1 MNSTLSLKH
10 KSVQPIILFQNMIE
24 APQVQS
30 ILNSKYISEKD
41 AKVIISKFLAEQK
54 KYLEDAAVET
64 TNVIPSGD
72 DDADG
77 DADGD
82 GDATV
87 GEENAYDMMDDDD
100 NVVGFEEVQSRLGG
114 ILRSLSGIKKE
125 QPVEYNITAASV
137 AVSPVDDQAVDSITP
152 LAAASAA
159 ASEASIADSV
169 VSAESESNVPM
180 NDVDASTPQK
190 KVDKTQRK
198 AEKEAK
204 KSVKKAEKEAKKSAK
219 KAKKEAKK
227 ERKLKR
233 KSSGGSSSAAKKMK
247 REE

>member
-1 MNSTLSLKH
+1 M
-10 KSVQPIILFQNMIE
+10 QPIILFQNMIE

-152 LAAASAA
+152 LAAA
-159 ASEASIADSV
+159 ASEASVADSV
-169 VSAESESNVPM
+169 VSAESLSNVPM

>member
-1 MNSTLSLKH
+1 MNSH

-41 AKVIISKFLAEQK
+41 AKVIISNFLAEQK
-54 KYLEDAAVET
+54 KYLEDAAAETT
-64 TNVIPSGD
+64 TNVVPSGD
-72 DDADG
+72 DDGDGDGDVDG
-77 DADGD
+77 DA
-82 GDATV
+82 DATV

-152 LAAASAA
+152 LAAAAS

-180 NDVDASTPQK
+180 NVDASTPQK
-190 KVDKTQRK
+190 KGDKSQRK

-204 KSVKKAEKEAKKSAK
+204 KSAKKAEKEAKKSAK

-233 KSSGGSSSAAKKMK
+233 KSSGGSSSSKKMK

>member
-1 MNSTLSLKH
+1 
-10 KSVQPIILFQNMIE
+10 MIE

-152 LAAASAA
+152 LAAA
-159 ASEASIADSV
+159 ASEASVADSV
-169 VSAESESNVPM
+169 VSAESLSNVPM

-198 AEKEAK
+198 AEREAK

>member
-10 KSVQPIILFQNMIE
+10 KSVQPIILFQIMIE

-72 DDADG
+72 DDADA
-77 DADGD
+77 DADAD

-152 LAAASAA
+152 LAAAS
-159 ASEASIADSV
+159 EASIADSV

-190 KVDKTQRK
+190 KVDKSQRK
-198 AEKEAK
+198 AEREAK

>member
-1 MNSTLSLKH
+1 MNSH

-41 AKVIISKFLAEQK
+41 AKVIISNFLAEQK
-54 KYLEDAAVET
+54 KYLEDAAAETT
-64 TNVIPSGD
+64 TNVVPSGD
-72 DDADG
+72 DDV
-77 DADGD
+77 DADAD
-82 GDATV
+82 ADADATV

-152 LAAASAA
+152 LAAAATAA
-159 ASEASIADSV
+159 ASASEASIADSV

-180 NDVDASTPQK
+180 NVDASTPQK
-190 KVDKTQRK
+190 KGDKSQRK

-204 KSVKKAEKEAKKSAK
+204 KSAKKAEKEAKKSAK

-233 KSSGGSSSAAKKMK
+233 KSSGGSSSSKKMK

>member
-1 MNSTLSLKH
+1 M
-10 KSVQPIILFQNMIE
+10 QPIILFQNMIE

-152 LAAASAA
+152 LAAA
-159 ASEASIADSV
+159 ASEASVADSV
-169 VSAESESNVPM
+169 VSAESLSNVPM

-198 AEKEAK
+198 AEREAK

>member
-1 MNSTLSLKH
+1 MNSH

-41 AKVIISKFLAEQK
+41 AKVIISNFLAEQK
-54 KYLEDAAVET
+54 KYLEDAAAETT
-64 TNVIPSGD
+64 TNVVPSGD
-72 DDADG
+72 DDGDGDGDVDG
-77 DADGD
+77 DA
-82 GDATV
+82 DATV

-152 LAAASAA
+152 LAAAAS

-180 NDVDASTPQK
+180 NVDASTPQK
-190 KVDKTQRK
+190 KGDKSQRK

-204 KSVKKAEKEAKKSAK
+204 KSAKKAEKEAKKSAK

-233 KSSGGSSSAAKKMK
+233 KSSGGSSSSSKKMK

>member
-1 MNSTLSLKH
+1 MNSH

-41 AKVIISKFLAEQK
+41 AKVIISNFLAEQK
-54 KYLEDAAVET
+54 KYLEDAAAETT
-64 TNVIPSGD
+64 TNVVPSGD
-72 DDADG
+72 DDGDGDGDVDG
-77 DADGD
+77 DA
-82 GDATV
+82 DATV

-152 LAAASAA
+152 LAAAATAA
-159 ASEASIADSV
+159 ASASEASIADSV

-180 NDVDASTPQK
+180 NVDASTPQK
-190 KVDKTQRK
+190 KGDKSQRK

-204 KSVKKAEKEAKKSAK
+204 KSAKKAEKEAKKSAK

-233 KSSGGSSSAAKKMK
+233 KSSGGSSSSKKMK
-247 REE
+247 REK